1 MSLLGVKSINLTQII
16 YKMPDILHRFS
27 LENLHV
33 RGEWVSLKTTWKEIQ
48 KTADYPEALRHVLGE
63 ALAAITLLAESL
75 KFDGSLILQIRGT
88 QPVTMLVVQASSEG
102 TVRAIAHW
110 NNDVELPKNATF
122 NELFGAGT
130 MVISVENNPKPG
142 QNKGERYQ
150 SLVSLDGETLADCLK
165 EYFAQ
170 SEQLSTRLWLAA
182 NNECV
187 AGLMLQ
193 SLPSDSESNIKDA
206 QDHWNHAT
214 LLADTLK
221 DEELLTLDAQ
231 ELLHRLYH
239 EEDLRLYDAKEIQ
252 FKCTCSQEKIDNAI
266 YSLGEKEATE
276 LLKTQGTISVDC
288 EFCNTKYNIDDVD
301 IKRIFT
307 DTDSFSLSNTSNSD
321 GSRTIH

>member
-1 MSLLGVKSINLTQII
+1 MSDKI
-16 YKMPDILHRFS
+16 HRFS
-27 LENLHV
+27 IENLHV
-33 RGEWVSLKTTWKEIQ
+33 RGEWVSLKSTWKEIQ
-48 KTADYPEALRHVLGE
+48 KTADYPEPLRHVLGE
-63 ALAAITLLAESL
+63 ALAAISLLAESL

-88 QPVTMLVVQASSEG
+88 QPVTMLVVQASSKG

-110 NNDVELPKNATF
+110 NGELPKNATF

-182 NNECV
+182 DDDCV

-193 SLPSDSESNIKDA
+193 SLPSDDESDIKDD
-206 QDHWNHAT
+206 QEGWHHASI
-214 LLADTLK
+214 LADTLK

-239 EEDLRLYDAKEIQ
+239 EEDLRLYDAKPIA
-252 FKCTCSQEKIDNAI
+252 FKCTCSQEKIDNAV
-266 YSLGEKEATE
+266 YSLGEIEATE
-276 LLKTQGTISVDC
+276 LVKKQGAINVDC
-288 EFCNTKYNIDDVD
+288 EFCNKKYTLDNIDV
-301 IKRIFT
+301 IRIFSEKE
-307 DTDSFSLSNTSNSD
+307 SFSLPNTNDD
-321 GSRTIH
+321 GPNTIH

>member
-1 MSLLGVKSINLTQII
+1 MNPDPIKFTTMSDK
-16 YKMPDILHRFS
+16 LHRFS

-33 RGEWVSLKTTWKEIQ
+33 RGEWVSLKSSWKEIQ
-48 KTADYPEALRHVLGE
+48 KTADYPEPLRHVLGE
-63 ALAAITLLAESL
+63 ALAAISLLAESL

-110 NNDVELPKNATF
+110 NGELPKNATF
-122 NELFGAGT
+122 NELFGTGT

-150 SLVSLDGETLADCLK
+150 SLVTLNGETLADCLK

-182 NNECV
+182 NDDCV

-193 SLPSDSESNIKDA
+193 SLPSDDESDIKDD
-206 QDHWNHAT
+206 QEGWNHAT
-214 LLADTLK
+214 ILADTLK
-221 DEELLTLDAQ
+221 DEELLTLDA
-231 ELLHRLYH
+231 ETLLHRLYH
-239 EEDLRLYDAKEIQ
+239 EEDLRLYYAKPIS

-266 YSLGEKEATE
+266 YSLGETEATE
-276 LLKTQGTISVDC
+276 LLKEQGNISVDC
-288 EFCNTKYNIDDVD
+288 EFCNTKYTLDDVD
-301 IKRIFT
+301 VKRIFT
-307 DTDSFSLSNTSNSD
+307 DNSFSIPSSRDD
-321 GSRTIH
+321 GSSTVH

>member
-1 MSLLGVKSINLTQII
+1 MSDK
-16 YKMPDILHRFS
+16 LHRFT

-33 RGEWVSLKTTWKEIQ
+33 RGEWVSLKSTWEEIQ
-48 KTADYPEALRHVLGE
+48 KTADYPAPLRHVLGE
-63 ALAAITLLAESL
+63 ALAAISLLAESL

-110 NNDVELPKNATF
+110 NGELADNASFND
-122 NELFGAGT
+122 LFGAGT
-130 MVISVENNPKPG
+130 MVISVENNPKAG

-150 SLVSLDGETLADCLK
+150 SLVSLEGETLADCLK

-182 NNECV
+182 DDECV

-193 SLPSDSESNIKDA
+193 SLPSDDESDIKDD
-206 QDHWNHAT
+206 QEGWNHAT
-214 LLADTLK
+214 VLADTLK

-239 EEDLRLYDAKEIQ
+239 EEDLRLYDAKPIT
-252 FKCTCSQEKIDNAI
+252 FKCTCSQKKIDNAV
-266 YSLGEKEATE
+266 YSLGEIEATE
-276 LLKTQGTISVDC
+276 LVKEQGAISVDC
-288 EFCNTKYNIDDVD
+288 EFCNKKYTLDHIDVT
-301 IKRIFT
+301 RIFAEKEP
-307 DTDSFSLSNTSNSD
+307 FSLPNTNYD
-321 GSRTIH
+321 GPKTIH

>member
-1 MSLLGVKSINLTQII
+1 MKFQIMSDK
-16 YKMPDILHRFS
+16 LHRFT

-33 RGEWVSLKTTWKEIQ
+33 RGECVSLKSSWKEIQ
-48 KTADYPEALRHVLGE
+48 KTADYPKPLRHVLGE
-63 ALAAITLLAESL
+63 ALAAISLLAESL

-102 TVRAIAHW
+102 TIRAIAHW
-110 NNDVELPKNATF
+110 NGDLPESATF

-150 SLVSLDGETLADCLK
+150 SLVSLDGESLADCLK

-182 NNECV
+182 NDDYV

-193 SLPSDSESNIKDA
+193 SLPSDDQSDIKD
-206 QDHWNHAT
+206 DHQGWSHAT
-214 LLADTLK
+214 ILADTLK
-221 DEELLTLDAQ
+221 DEELLTLGAQ

-239 EEDLRLYDAKEIQ
+239 EEDLRLYEAKPIH
-252 FKCTCSQEKIDNAI
+252 FKCTCSQEKIDNAV
-266 YSLGEKEATE
+266 YSLGEKEASE
-276 LLKTQGTISVDC
+276 LLKEQGTISVDC
-288 EFCNTKYNIDDVD
+288 EFCNTKYTMDEIDV
-301 IKRIFT
+301 KRVFAT
-307 DTDSFSLSNTSNSD
+307 NQTSVTPRSNSSRENGSNT
-321 GSRTIH
+321 IH

>member
-1 MSLLGVKSINLTQII
+1 MSDK
-16 YKMPDILHRFS
+16 LHRFS

-33 RGEWVSLKTTWKEIQ
+33 RGEWASLKSSWKEIQ
-48 KTADYPEALRHVLGE
+48 KTADYPEPLRHVLGE
-63 ALAAITLLAESL
+63 ALAAISLLAESL

-110 NNDVELPKNATF
+110 NGDLPDNASF
-122 NELFGAGT
+122 NELFGTGT

-150 SLVSLDGETLADCLK
+150 SLVSLDGESLADCLQ

-170 SEQLSTRLWLAA
+170 SEQLKTRLWLAA
-182 NNECV
+182 DDDCV

-193 SLPSDSESNIKDA
+193 SLPSNTEPDIKDD
-206 QDHWNHAT
+206 QEGWNHAT
-214 LLADTLK
+214 ILADTLK
-221 DEELLTLDAQ
+221 SEELLTLDVQ

-239 EEDLRLYDAKEIQ
+239 EEDLRLYDSKPIS

-266 YSLGEKEATE
+266 YSLGETEANE
-276 LLKTQGTISVDC
+276 LLKEQGDISVDC
-288 EFCNTKYNIDDVD
+288 EFCNTKYTLDEVDV
-301 IKRIFT
+301 KRIFS
-307 DTDSFSLSNTSNSD
+307 DNDSFSLPSSANSHDDGSNT
-321 GSRTIH
+321 IH

>member
-1 MSLLGVKSINLTQII
+1 MTDKII
-16 YKMPDILHRFS
+16 RFS

-33 RGEWVSLKTTWKEIQ
+33 RGEWVTLKSSWKKIQ
-48 KTADYPEALRHVLGE
+48 ETADYPKPLRHVLGE
-63 ALAAITLLAESL
+63 ALAAISLLAESL

-110 NNDVELPKNATF
+110 DGDLPDNATF

-130 MVISVENNPKPG
+130 MVISVENNPKAG

-150 SLVSLDGETLADCLK
+150 SLVSLDGKSLADCLK

-170 SEQLSTRLWLAA
+170 SEQLNTRLWLAA
-182 NNECV
+182 NDECA

-193 SLPSDSESNIKDA
+193 SLPSDEESDIEDDLKGW
-206 QDHWNHAT
+206 DHASI
-214 LLADTLK
+214 LADTIK

-239 EEDLRLYDAKEIQ
+239 DEDLRLYDAKPIE
-252 FKCTCSQEKIDNAI
+252 FKCSCSQEKIDNAV
-266 YSLGEKEATE
+266 YSLGETEANE
-276 LLKTQGTISVDC
+276 LLKEQGDISVDC
-288 EFCNTKYNIDDVD
+288 EFCNTKYTMDSVDV
-301 IKRIFT
+301 KRIFADNKT
-307 DTDSFSLSNTSNSD
+307 STIPSNIASSNQSNDDGSNT
-321 GSRTIH
+321 IH

>member
-1 MSLLGVKSINLTQII
+1 MSDK
-16 YKMPDILHRFS
+16 LHRFT

-33 RGEWVSLKTTWKEIQ
+33 RGEWVSLKSTWKEIQ
-48 KTADYPEALRHVLGE
+48 KTADYPEPLRHVLGE
-63 ALAAITLLAESL
+63 ALAAISLLAESL

-88 QPVTMLVVQASSEG
+88 QPVTMLVVQASSKG

-110 NNDVELPKNATF
+110 NGELPKNATF

-150 SLVSLDGETLADCLK
+150 SLVSLDGKTLADCLK

-182 NNECV
+182 DDDCV

-193 SLPSDSESNIKDA
+193 SLPSDGISDIKDD
-206 QDHWNHAT
+206 QEGWSHAT
-214 LLADTLK
+214 ILADTLK
-221 DEELLTLDAQ
+221 DEELLTLDVQ

-239 EEDLRLYDAKEIQ
+239 EENLRLYDAKPIH
-252 FKCTCSQEKIDNAI
+252 FKCTCTQEKIDNAV
-266 YSLGEKEATE
+266 YSLGEVEANG
-276 LLKTQGTISVDC
+276 LLKEQGEISVDC
-288 EFCNTKYNIDDVD
+288 EFCNTKYTLDGVDV
-301 IKRIFT
+301 KRIFT
-307 DTDSFSLSNTSNSD
+307 ENEVSILPSSGDDGSNT
-321 GSRTIH
+321 IH

>member
-1 MSLLGVKSINLTQII
+1 MSDKI
-16 YKMPDILHRFS
+16 HRFS
-27 LENLHV
+27 IENLHV
-33 RGEWVSLKTTWKEIQ
+33 RGEWVSLKSTWKEIQ
-48 KTADYPEALRHVLGE
+48 KTADYPEPLRHVLGE
-63 ALAAITLLAESL
+63 ALAAISLLAESL

-88 QPVTMLVVQASSEG
+88 QPVTMLVVQASSKG

-110 NNDVELPKNATF
+110 NGELPKNATF
-122 NELFGAGT
+122 HELFGAGT

-182 NNECV
+182 DDDCV

-193 SLPSDSESNIKDA
+193 SLPSDGASDIKDD
-206 QDHWNHAT
+206 QERWHHASI
-214 LLADTLK
+214 LADTLK

-239 EEDLRLYDAKEIQ
+239 EEDLRLYDAKPIV
-252 FKCTCSQEKIDNAI
+252 FKCTCSQEKIDNAV
-266 YSLGEKEATE
+266 YSLGEIEATE
-276 LLKTQGTISVDC
+276 LVKKQGAINVDC
-288 EFCNTKYNIDDVD
+288 EFCNKKYTLDNIDV
-301 IKRIFT
+301 IRIFAEKE
-307 DTDSFSLSNTSNSD
+307 SFSLPNTNDD
-321 GSRTIH
+321 GPKTIH

>member
-1 MSLLGVKSINLTQII
+1 MSDK
-16 YKMPDILHRFS
+16 LHRFS

-48 KTADYPEALRHVLGE
+48 KTADYPEPLRHVLGE
-63 ALAAITLLAESL
+63 ALAAISLLAESL

-110 NNDVELPKNATF
+110 NGELPKGATF

-130 MVISVENNPKPG
+130 MVISVENNPKAG

-182 NNECV
+182 DDDCV
-187 AGLMLQ
+187 AGMMLQ
-193 SLPSDSESNIKDA
+193 SLPPDGESDIKSN

-239 EEDLRLYDAKEIQ
+239 EEDLRLYDPQPIK
-252 FKCTCSQEKIDNAI
+252 FKCTCSPEKIDSAI

-276 LLKTQGTISVDC
+276 LLKEHGSISVDC
-288 EFCNTKYNIDDVD
+288 EFCNTKYNIDDID
-301 IKRIFT
+301 LKRIFIE
-307 DTDSFSLSNTSNSD
+307 DDSFSLPNTPNLD
-321 GSRTIH
+321 GSKTLH